1 MINRVTFVVL
11 SPNVPG
17 KTGNRNPMIDLDSS
31 ELGSGNEAG
40 VRRSILATKH
50 YSLRPLIQINV
61 NIAVCAYP
69 IKGELT
75 QGGCRMLRIVATG
88 VTALFIAGSQLA
100 YAQVRE
106 LERVTAADVDA
117 LTDAR
122 VNVVKAALQL
132 TPDQEKLWPAIEDA
146 IRARAKDRKARLENL
161 EKEAGELRGHS
172 VFEILLDRS
181 PTDFL
186 NRRADTL
193 TERAAHLKKLADAWR
208 PLYQTLTPDQR
219 RRLAHVEMIALRDM
233 RRAVEH
239 RRLRSEDD
247 EEE

>member
-1 MINRVTFVVL
+1 
-11 SPNVPG
+11 
-17 KTGNRNPMIDLDSS
+17 
-31 ELGSGNEAG
+31 
-40 VRRSILATKH
+40 
-50 YSLRPLIQINV
+50 
-61 NIAVCAYP
+61 
-69 IKGELT
+69 
-75 QGGCRMLRIVATG
+75 MLRIVVTG

-146 IRARAKDRKARLENL
+146 MRARAKDRKARLENL
-161 EKEAGELRGHS
+161 EKEAGELRGRS
-172 VFEILLDRS
+172 VSEILLDRS

-193 TERAAHLKKLADAWR
+193 TERAADLKRLADAWR

-219 RRLAHVEMIALRDM
+219 RRLAHVEMITLREM

-247 EEE
+247 DEE